1 MRTRQSEV
9 TELLQAWSHGE
20 AEALDRLMPLVFD
33 DIRDV
38 ARRALAHE
46 TPDPV
51 LQTTALVNEVYL
63 RLADRHT
70 VQWQNRALFLATM
83 AGLIRRLLVDHARR
97 QKAAKRGGGTGLTLD
112 QALSQGG
119 TAPRLHPL
127 DLIALDEALDKLK
140 QVDPEK
146 HRIVEL
152 RYFMDLTEKEI
163 SDVLGF
169 SVNTVQRRW
178 QAARLWLKRELDR
191 RGPKVGR

>member
-1 MRTRQSEV
+1 MPITASEV
-9 TELLQAWSHGE
+9 TELLEAWSDGE

-33 DIRDV
+33 DVRDV

-46 TPDPV
+46 RPDPV

-63 RLADRHT
+63 KLAGRRTVEWRDRAH
-70 VQWQNRALFLATM
+70 FLGTL

-97 QKAAKRGGGTGLTLD
+97 QKAAKRGGGIVISLE
-112 QALSQGG
+112 QALSRAG
-119 TAPRLHPL
+119 TAPQLHPL
-127 DLIALDEALDKLK
+127 DLIALDRALEQLQRFDSG
-140 QVDPEK
+140 K

-152 RYFMDLTEKEI
+152 RYFMDMTEEEI
-163 SDVLGF
+163 SAVLGI

-191 RGPKVGR
+191 QEA

>member
-1 MRTRQSEV
+1 MTGSEV
-9 TELLQAWSHGE
+9 TALLEAWSDGR

-33 DIRDV
+33 DIRGV

-63 RLADRHT
+63 KLAGRRTVEWRDRAH
-70 VQWQNRALFLATM
+70 FLGTL
-83 AGLIRRLLVDHARR
+83 AGLIRRLLVDHARGR
-97 QKAAKRGGGTGLTLD
+97 KAAKRGGGAALSLD
-112 QALSQGG
+112 QALSRAG
-119 TAPRLHPL
+119 TAPHLHPL
-127 DLIALDEALDKLK
+127 DLIALDRALDKLER
-140 QVDPEK
+140 VDPEK

-152 RYFMDLTEKEI
+152 RYFMDMTEKEI
-163 SDVLGF
+163 SDVLGI

-191 RGPKVGR
+191 QEP

>member
-1 MRTRQSEV
+1 METTASEV
-9 TELLQAWSHGE
+9 TELLAAWSLGDS
-20 AEALDRLMPLVFD
+20 EALDRLMPLVFD

-63 RLADRHT
+63 KLVSRRTVEWRDRAH
-70 VQWQNRALFLATM
+70 FLGTM

-97 QKAAKRGGGTGLTLD
+97 AKAAKRGGGPALSLD
-112 QALSQGG
+112 QALSRAG
-119 TAPRLHPL
+119 TAPHLHPV
-127 DLIALDEALDKLK
+127 DLIALDKALSKLEL
-140 QVDPEK
+140 VDLEK
-146 HRIVEL
+146 HRVVEL

-163 SDVLGF
+163 SDVLGI

-178 QAARLWLKRELDR
+178 QAARRWLKRELAQEVE
-191 RGPKVGR
+191 P

>member
-1 MRTRQSEV
+1 MPMTASEV
-9 TELLQAWSHGE
+9 TALLAAWSDGR
-20 AEALDRLMPLVFD
+20 ADALEQLMPLVFD

-38 ARRALAHE
+38 ARRVLAHE

-63 RLADRHT
+63 KLAGRRT
-70 VQWQNRALFLATM
+70 VAWRGRAHFLGTL

-97 QKAAKRGGGTGLTLD
+97 KKSAKRGGGAEL
-112 QALSQGG
+112 ALEEALARAG

-127 DLIALDEALDKLK
+127 DMIALDRALEKLER
-140 QVDPEK
+140 VDAGK
-146 HRIVEL
+146 HRVVEL
-152 RYFMDLTEKEI
+152 RYFMDLSEREI
-163 SDVLGF
+163 AGVLQI

-191 RGPKVGR
+191 QP